1 MRFTAFTFAL
11 RLSPA
16 EEQVVRRHAGA
27 ARFAYN
33 QGLALLNEAY
43 QAHKLDPAVKVP
55 YSNFDLI
62 NTFNAWKR
70 SPAAGQAADGTP
82 GLSWRGEVLAQVFEE
97 ALVDLSRGVKGFFD
111 ARKKGGGT
119 KRGFPTFKKRGR
131 AKESFRIRNKKND
144 VRIDTDRIRLPRLG
158 ALQVWESTR
167 RLRRLLRP
175 GSDGQARAKV
185 LFATVSETAGRWY
198 LRINVEAAA
207 FHRAEQHPTQAAAAP
222 AMGMDRGLHAFAVG
236 AMATGE
242 EVLRETA
249 PKPLARKLR
258 ALRRAS
264 RRLARKQKKPTK
276 RRSKARRRLAR
287 LHAKVARIRSA
298 FVHNLSSRVVKT
310 HAHVALEDLH
320 VAGMLKNRSL
330 ARSISD
336 AAWSG
341 FASQVV
347 YKGAWY
353 NCQVTFVDRFYPSSK
368 RCHRC
373 AHTLQELSLSQRVF
387 ECPEC
392 GLVCDR
398 DTNAAANCAL
408 FAEQKDAA
416 VKQTEAKNAR
426 GGEGSGHIPRDV
438 VKPAPMKRERWTR
451 SRGYPTSGKDGV
463 GLNVN
468 AL

>member
-16 EEQVVRRHAGA
+16 EEQAVRRHAGA
-27 ARFAYN
+27 ARFSYN

-43 QAHKLDPAVKVP
+43 QAHKQDLTVKVP
-55 YSNFDLI
+55 YSGFDLI
-62 NTFNAWKR
+62 NAFNAWKR

-82 GLSWRGEVLAQVFEE
+82 GLPWRNEVLAQVFEE
-97 ALVDLSRGVKGFFD
+97 ALVDLGRGVKGFFD
-111 ARKKGGGT
+111 ARKQGGAR

-131 AKESFRIRNKKND
+131 TKESFRVRNKKAE
-144 VRIDTDRIRLPRLG
+144 VRIEADHIRLPRLG
-158 ALQVWESTR
+158 ALRVWESTR
-167 RLRRLLRP
+167 RLRRMLRLGP
-175 GSDGQARAKV
+175 DGQARAKV
-185 LFATVSETAGRWY
+185 LFATVSQTAGRWY

-207 FHRAEQHPTQAAAAP
+207 LHPAMQHPAQAAAP
-222 AMGMDRGLHAFAVG
+222 AMGIDRGLHTFAVG
-236 AMATGE
+236 ATATGE

-249 PKPLARKLR
+249 PKPLAQKLR
-258 ALRRAS
+258 VLRRAS
-264 RRLARKQKKPTK
+264 RRLARKEKKPSK
-276 RRSKARRRLAR
+276 RRAKARRRLAR

-298 FVHNLSSRVVKT
+298 FVHTLSSRVVKT

-347 YKGAWY
+347 YKGAWR
-353 NCQVTFVDRFYPSSK
+353 NCQVTLVDRFYPSSK
-368 RCHRC
+368 KCHRC
-373 AHTLQELSLSQRVF
+373 GYTLQELPLSQRVF

-408 FAEQKDAA
+408 FAEQKHAA
-416 VKQTEAKNAR
+416 VKQMEAKNAR
-426 GGEGSGHIPRDV
+426 GGEGSGCILGDA
-438 VKPAPMKRERWTR
+438 VKPAPVRRERWTP

-463 GLNVN
+463 GMNVN